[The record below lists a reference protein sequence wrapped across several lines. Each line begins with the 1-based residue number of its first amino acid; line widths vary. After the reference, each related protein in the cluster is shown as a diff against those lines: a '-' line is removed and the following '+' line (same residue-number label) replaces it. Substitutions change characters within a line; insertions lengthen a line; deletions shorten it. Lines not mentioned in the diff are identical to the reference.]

1 MPAPLFEFFEV
12 IADELSAAP
21 PSTVITPD
29 SLRPKEKGSVL
40 LEQLT
45 RQMKASD
52 ADDAIERA
60 VNALEKHFRSKDSK
74 LPFDYDAR
82 TGLFT
87 VTDLDFL
94 GFVKEMSSIRSI
106 NKRSRDFECTVAEW
120 LGKRATGAIHR
131 VGHPRD
137 TKKKSKEFNKHLRTL
152 GFKNPVLL
160 GREKDGG
167 LDIIWLLPL
176 GTLPHR
182 PLVLVQCKNG
192 EFKMEAADISL
203 GAATRSL
210 SQHGCLQASVH
221 VPCVLF
227 NDYLYPDILTAKQM
241 NYIPLGLSDL
251 AAMQTKVSVQLI

>member
-1 MPAPLFEFFEV
+1 MPAPLFEFFEI
-12 IADELSAAP
+12 IAEELSDAS
-21 PSTVITPD
+21 STVITQD
-29 SLRPKEKGSVL
+29 DLRPKNKESVL

-45 RQMKASD
+45 KQMRAGN

-60 VNALEKHFRSKDSK
+60 VKALQQHFTSKGSK
-74 LPFDYDAR
+74 LPFGYDAR
-82 TGLFT
+82 TGQFT
-87 VTDLDFL
+87 ATDPEFL
-94 GFVKEMSSIRSI
+94 EFVKEMSSIRSI
-106 NKRSRDFECTVAEW
+106 SKRSRDFECTVAEW

-137 TKKKSKEFNKHLRTL
+137 AKKKSKEFNKHLRTL
-152 GFKNPVLL
+152 GFKNPILL

-203 GAATRSL
+203 GAAIRSL

-251 AAMQTKVSVQLI
+251 AAMETKISVQLI

>member
-1 MPAPLFEFFEV
+1 
-12 IADELSAAP
+12 
-21 PSTVITPD
+21 
-29 SLRPKEKGSVL
+29 KEKGSVL

-45 RQMKASD
+45 REMKASD
-52 ADDAIERA
+52 ADDAIRRA
-60 VNALEKHFRSKDSK
+60 VNALENHFKSKDSK
-74 LPFDYDAR
+74 LPFAFDSQ
-82 TGLFT
+82 TNLFT
-87 VTDLDFL
+87 IIDQDFL
-94 GFVKEMSSIRSI
+94 GLIKNMSSIRSI
-106 NKRSRDFECTVAEW
+106 SKRSRDFECTVAEW

-137 TKKKSKEFNKHLRTL
+137 TKKKSKDFNKHLQTL

-167 LDIIWLLPL
+167 LDILWLLPL

-192 EFKMEAADISL
+192 EFKMEAADVSL

-210 SQHGCLQASVH
+210 GQHGRLQATVH

-227 NDYLYPDILTAKQM
+227 NDYLYPDIVTTKQM

-251 AAMQTKVSVQLI
+251 AARETKISVHLI